1 MAFTN
6 KDGFR
11 YDSGFDPIVNYLTRV
26 ATANPDWRQPAVAAV
41 RAMLAARPKEE
52 LPDSPGVRHARRRI
66 MGSISD
72 LLVLRSAALARDGL
86 FDMSLLI
93 DEVLVEAQKAFDAAP
108 DFDRESK
115 PAPRGEQSQTDPV
128 ADWVPRQLGGPARP
142 SDGAEVHP
150 FISIADLE
158 ID

>member
-1 MAFTN
+1 MAFTS
-6 KDGFR
+6 KDGLR
-11 YDSGFDPIVNYLTRV
+11 YDSGFDPIIGYLTRV
-26 ATANPDWRQPAVAAV
+26 ATANPDWRQPAVEAV

-52 LPDSPGVRHARRRI
+52 MPDSPGVRHARRRI

-72 LLVLRSAALARDGL
+72 LQVLRSAALARDGL
-86 FDMSLLI
+86 FDMSQLI

-108 DFDRESK
+108 DFDRQSK
-115 PAPRGEQSQTDPV
+115 PTPRAEQSQTDPI

-142 SDGAEVHP
+142 SGGDEAHP
-150 FISIADLE
+150 SISAADFE